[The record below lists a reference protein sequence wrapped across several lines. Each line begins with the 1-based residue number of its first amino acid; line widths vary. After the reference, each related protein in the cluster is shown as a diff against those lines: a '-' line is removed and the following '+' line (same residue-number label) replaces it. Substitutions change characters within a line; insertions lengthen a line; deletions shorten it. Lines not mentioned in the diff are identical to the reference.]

1 MSKENGVI
9 MENGMPKIVLSEQNA
24 QIGHV
29 PAEEAKRLAKLYARK
44 IIYESTL
51 KSRIVRPH

>member
-1 MSKENGVI
+1 MNKENNVI
-9 MENGMPKIVLSEQNA
+9 MEDGKPKIVLSEQNA

-44 IIYESTL
+44 IFYG
-51 KSRIVRPH
+51 K

>member
-9 MENGMPKIVLSEQNA
+9 MENGMPKIVLSEQNT

-44 IIYESTL
+44 IIYG
-51 KSRIVRPH
+51 K